1 MKTRIFKY
9 IVVIAVLLF
18 TSCEKL
24 VENINDNPNQ
34 LTLDNVKP
42 SLFLNGAELSNID
55 IQLGYLNRMA
65 GFYTGQL
72 IGLEQ
77 IEKSR
82 YEYSITNATFDWNG
96 YQTVISPIKEIRK
109 RTTDNPFYQAIT
121 KVIEAN
127 LIGTYASL
135 FGDVPHT
142 EAVTDI
148 ENPKFD
154 DQLEIFK
161 NLQTMLSEA
170 IEDLN
175 KATGFV
181 VEKDYVF
188 AGNRVKWL
196 ESAYTLKARYY
207 MLTKEYDLAYTA
219 AQSGISS
226 KANSMMF
233 LPMTTVGDN
242 SSKNKIFLALSNAF
256 TVGNVNSYL
265 VQLLNT
271 NSSISRNNV
280 KTNEAARLAYYT
292 INHANPT
299 ANTGIAAA
307 LEPQPIITYQENLLI
322 LAEAGAR
329 TKGLITGLSHLNTL
343 RAALNTG
350 TFFNSS
356 VSTVVKK
363 YDPYIDADFNAG
375 GIENKDN
382 IIPLRALLREII
394 EERYISGFTTFMPY
408 DDSRRLKKSD
418 SDISVPFPLNVAT
431 ATQNIER
438 FLFPADEVASNN
450 MSPADPGMF
459 SKTKVNK

>member
-1 MKTRIFKY
+1 MKTTIIKYLAVISVIIF
-9 IVVIAVLLF
+9 
-18 TSCEKL
+18 TGCEKL

-34 LTLDNVKP
+34 LTLDNVSP
-42 SLFLNGAELSNID
+42 GLFLNGAELSNID

-65 GFYTGQL
+65 GFYSGQL

-77 IEKSR
+77 VEKSR

-109 RTTDNPFYQAIT
+109 RTTANPFYQGIT

-135 FGDVPHT
+135 FGDVPHS

-154 DQLEIFK
+154 DQLEIFR
-161 NLQTMLSEA
+161 NLQIMLSEA
-170 IEDLN
+170 IDDLN
-175 KATGFV
+175 KAAGFV
-181 VEKDYVF
+181 IDKDYIF
-188 AGNRVKWL
+188 GGNRVKWL

-219 AQSGISS
+219 AQNGISS

-233 LPMTTVGDN
+233 VPMTTVGDN
-242 SSKNKIFLALSNAF
+242 SSKNKLFLALSNAL
-256 TVGNVNSYL
+256 TVGTVNSYL
-265 VQLLNT
+265 VQLLNP
-271 NSSISRNNV
+271 NSTVSRNNA

-292 INHANPT
+292 INHASPT

-307 LEPQPIITYQENLLI
+307 IEPQPIITYQENLLI

-329 TKGLITGLSHLNTL
+329 TRGLATGLSHLNTH
-343 RAALNTG
+343 RSALNAG
-350 TFFNSS
+350 AFFNSS
-356 VSTVVKK
+356 VTSVVRK
-363 YDPYIDADFNAG
+363 YDAYVEADFNTG

-382 IIPLRALLREII
+382 ITPLRALLREII
-394 EERYISGFTTFMPY
+394 EERYVSGFTTFMPY

-418 SDISVPFPLNVAT
+418 SDISVPFTLNVPT

-438 FLFPADEVASNN
+438 FLYPADEVASNN
-450 MSPADPGMF
+450 MSPNDPGLY
-459 SKTKVNK
+459 SRTKVNQ

>member
-1 MKTRIFKY
+1 MKTKIFKY
-9 IVVIAVLLF
+9 LIVISVILF
-18 TSCEKL
+18 SGCEKL

-42 SLFLNGAELSNID
+42 SLFLNGAELANID

-65 GFYTGQL
+65 GFYSGQL
-72 IGLEQ
+72 IGIEQ
-77 IEKSR
+77 VEKSR

-109 RTTDNPFYQAIT
+109 RTTDNPFYQGIT
-121 KVIEAN
+121 KVIEAH
-127 LIGTYASL
+127 LIGTYSSL
-135 FGDVPHT
+135 FGDIPHSQ
-142 EAVTDI
+142 AVTDV
-148 ENPKFD
+148 ENPIFD
-154 DQLEIFK
+154 DQLEIFR
-161 NLQTMLSEA
+161 NLQTMLSQA

-175 KATGFV
+175 KAVGFV
-181 VEKDYVF
+181 VEKDYIF
-188 AGNRVKWL
+188 SGNRVKWL

-219 AQSGISS
+219 AQNGISS

-233 LPMTTVGDN
+233 VPMTTVGDN
-242 SSKNKIFLALSNAF
+242 ISKNKIFLALSNAL
-256 TVGNVNSYL
+256 TVGTVNSYL

-292 INHANPT
+292 INHASPT

-307 LEPQPIITYQENLLI
+307 IEPQPLITYQENLLI

-329 TKGLITGLSHLNTL
+329 TRGLATGLSHLNTF
-343 RAALNTG
+343 RAALNAG

-356 VSTVVKK
+356 VTSVARK
-363 YDPYIDADFNAG
+363 YDSYVEADFNAG

-382 IIPLRALLREII
+382 ITPLRALLREII
-394 EERYISGFTTFMPY
+394 EERYITGFTTFMPY

-418 SDISVPFPLNVAT
+418 SDISVPFTLNVPT

-438 FLFPADEVASNN
+438 FLYPADEVESNK
-450 MSPADPGMF
+450 MSPADPGLF
-459 SKTKVNK
+459 SRTKVNQ